1 MCQFLKAN
9 HMKQFFKFM
18 FASMAGFIL
27 AIFMFFLISI
37 FIVSAMISAV
47 STDTKVE
54 IKNNSVLE
62 ITLNKN
68 IEERTSNNPLD
79 EINFSSM
86 SSNKNLGLNDILKN
100 IDKASFDTK
109 ITGIFL
115 NLHSISAGMATIE
128 EIRNALLDF
137 KKSGKFIYAYGED
150 LSQGAYYIAS
160 VADRIY
166 LNPEGGIDFK
176 GFRTELMFFKGA
188 LEKLEIEPQVIRHG
202 KFKSAIEPFVNDKMS
217 PENKEQISKL
227 VHSFWHNFLANISA
241 ERNLDIVS
249 LQKAADEYTA
259 RDADASQEIGLVDS
273 IAYYDQVIDAL
284 KTASSTGDKL
294 DLISLVKYDKVYV
307 KGFQEFSKDK
317 IAVIYAAGD
326 IVSGKGSDDQ
336 IGSDRMSETI
346 RKARLDSNIKAIV
359 LRVNSPGG
367 SALASDVI
375 WREVVLAKAS
385 KPVIV
390 SMGDLAASGGY
401 YISCAADSI
410 VAQPNTL
417 TGSIGVFGLLVNAQ
431 QMFNNKLGITFDSVK
446 TGQYA
451 DIGTMTR
458 RLKAE
463 ERELIQSQIEK
474 IYSTFITHVA
484 MGRNVSTDFV
494 DSIGQGRIWS
504 GTDALELGLVDA
516 IGGVKT
522 AIDIAAR
529 MANLDKYRIVQLPEQ
544 KEFFEKI
551 LEDLNTEASVY
562 FTKKELGEQ
571 YKYYEKLKG
580 MVQNNGVQAR
590 IPFELEIY

>member
-1 MCQFLKAN
+1 
-9 HMKQFFKFM
+9 MKQFFKFM

-227 VHSFWHNFLANISA
+227 VHSFWNNFLANISA